1 MTIDK
6 NQERGSTMD
15 HVILMIHMIHFNSS
29 PSQVHSVHFRKTKLN
44 CWPKTVQYDR
54 FVALIIAKNG
64 DNVVPVVNK
73 MSCKK

>member
-1 MTIDK
+1 MTIYK
-6 NQERGSTMD
+6 IKEHGSTMD
-15 HVILMIHMIHFNSS
+15 HVILMIHFNSS
-29 PSQVHSVHFRKTKLN
+29 PSQVHCVHFRKTKLN

-54 FVALIIAKNG
+54 FVAMIIAKNG